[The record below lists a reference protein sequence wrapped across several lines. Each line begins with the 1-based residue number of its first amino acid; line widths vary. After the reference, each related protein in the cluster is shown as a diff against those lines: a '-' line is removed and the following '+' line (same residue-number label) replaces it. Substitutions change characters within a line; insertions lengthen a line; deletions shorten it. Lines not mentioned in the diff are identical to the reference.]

1 MENNPRWKEIPTDIL
16 KLILKYDG
24 SIVERNGIYMNR
36 IPIHD
41 ERYEIIKK
49 IPPKKYHKMYIVADY
64 NCCQY
69 ETFVYFQNKKF
80 FIGFIETPD
89 KCIKHN
95 FFRGSMSWETYV
107 LL

>member
-1 MENNPRWKEIPTDIL
+1 MENNQRWKEIPTDIL

-24 SIVERNGIYMNR
+24 SIVERNGIYYNQ
-36 IPIHD
+36 IPKND

-49 IPPKKYHKMYIVADY
+49 IPQKEYYKMNIVADY

-80 FIGFIETPD
+80 YIGFIETPD
-89 KCIKHN
+89 KRTQYI
-95 FFRGSMSWETYV
+95 FRGSMSRETHV